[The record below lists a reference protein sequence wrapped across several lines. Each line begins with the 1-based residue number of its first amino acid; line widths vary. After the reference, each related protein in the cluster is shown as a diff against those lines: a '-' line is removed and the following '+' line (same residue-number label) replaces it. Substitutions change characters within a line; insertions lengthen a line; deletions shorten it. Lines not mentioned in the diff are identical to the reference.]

1 MKIYNIY
8 YSANG
13 EIIEK
18 QNMTQDEMEKFL
30 RKLKQRDDHLL
41 RIKKVGYIREEEER

>member
-8 YSANG
+8 YSSNG

-18 QNMTQDEMEKFL
+18 KDITQNEMEKFL
-30 RKLKQRDDHLL
+30 KKLKQKDEHLL
-41 RIKKVGYIREEEER
+41 RIKKVGYIREEER